1 MERAAVS
8 PACWTASGP
17 VGPRCIALLRR
28 VRASGDK
35 YTLVRNVDRDAVVKA
50 LAAGFVAWVG
60 RSRDDVRLTAR
71 GADYLDRLARVE

>member
-1 MERAAVS
+1 MERRTLS

-28 VRASGDK
+28 VRASGDA

-50 LAAGFVAWVG
+50 LSAGFVAWVG
-60 RSRDDVRLTAR
+60 RSRDVVRLTAT
-71 GADYLDRLARVE
+71 GAEYLDRLARVE

>member
-1 MERAAVS
+1 MERATLS

-28 VRASGDK
+28 VRASGDA

-50 LAAGFVAWVG
+50 LGAGFVAWVG
-60 RSRDDVRLTAR
+60 RSRDNVRLTAR
-71 GADYLDRLARVE
+71 GAEYLDRLARVE